1 MLFIELPLNY
11 IKTNDL
17 GIKNFWYK
25 IILLD
30 YTIFMSREVV
40 EKRTLGGLGSEGRKS
55 VTAASRPKVLMVT
68 SRLWRLTPFTAH
80 AVPLPLQAGGGKFL
94 EVTPLPMNGKG
105 KGGLRADLPAEH
117 GHSEPQAKNLSKNRK

>member
-30 YTIFMSREVV
+30 YIIFMSREVV
-40 EKRTLGGLGSEGRKS
+40 EKKD
-55 VTAASRPKVLMVT
+55 A
-68 SRLWRLTPFTAH
+68 WRLGFRGAEKCNSRFTAE
-80 AVPLPLQAGGGKFL
+80 G
-94 EVTPLPMNGKG
+94 
-105 KGGLRADLPAEH
+105 
-117 GHSEPQAKNLSKNRK
+117 S